1 MKVDPNKHS
10 SFHKLLLRQ
19 GFKDEIQIPPGF
31 MKENK
36 KMLAKT
42 CLLKSNVVG
51 MSWKSNIVRKRSNYF
66 ICEREWTQF
75 VVHHQLQLGDV
86 LLFFLIHK
94 STFQVLA
101 YNQKSHRNNQQ
112 FEELS
117 SSSGEKQEDVIGR
130 NSKRVKTE
138 PTGSSGNVAEKE
150 GVESGNQENGPKKIR
165 FSVVNLN
172 SNDPY
177 YEMVIKKSHS
187 SFMTIPVDFARWA
200 GLIGMKKMNLDNGK
214 GKDWEVFI
222 ERRQGCVRITR
233 GWPEFKTH
241 NKIATGE
248 TYRFKL
254 IWGKGSANNVLQ
266 VLKIYKPHS
275 LL

>member
-19 GFKDEIQIPPGF
+19 GFRDEIQIPPGF

-51 MSWKSNIVRKRSNYF
+51 MSWEANIVRK
-66 ICEREWTQF
+66 
-75 VVHHQLQLGDV
+75 
-86 LLFFLIHK
+86 
-94 STFQVLA
+94 
-101 YNQKSHRNNQQ
+101 RNNQQ

-117 SSSGEKQEDVIGR
+117 TSSGEKQDVIGR

-177 YEMVIKKSHS
+177 YEMVIKKLY
-187 SFMTIPVDFARWA
+187 IPVDFVRWA
-200 GLIGMKKMNLDNGK
+200 GLIGKKKMNLDNGK
-214 GKDWEVFI
+214 GKEWEVFI

-233 GWPEFKTH
+233 GWLEFKTH

-266 VLKIYKPHS
+266 VQKIYKPHS